1 VRQWAWGGVMKTVY
15 QEVTLDDVL
24 AHFAMGYNHKKNG
37 ELLTHESFVDI
48 SKRKVVFKLNFRDDD
63 AQQGLAD

>member
-1 VRQWAWGGVMKTVY
+1 MKTVY

-24 AHFAMGYNHKKNG
+24 AHFAMGYNHKIG